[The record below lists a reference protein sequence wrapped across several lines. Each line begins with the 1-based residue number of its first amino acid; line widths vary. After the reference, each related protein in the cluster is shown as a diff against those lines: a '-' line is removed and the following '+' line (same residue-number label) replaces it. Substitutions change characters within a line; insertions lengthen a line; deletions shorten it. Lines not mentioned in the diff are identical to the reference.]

1 MNKDIVTVIK
11 SINYGE
17 ADKILTVLG
26 KYNGKF
32 TLIAKGIR
40 KITSKN
46 RGNMQTL
53 STSQISYYEGKGL
66 PILTESQLIYAPEI
80 DSHINVQNVQRVL
93 YMLNRFLVEGE
104 SYPEVFELLQSIL
117 QNGMDAE
124 RVNKFRIQILK
135 NLGFITD
142 FKKCEVC
149 GKSTD
154 IMYLNPKNFT
164 VVCKNCYSTKSKGVK
179 LDRNIYAKSV
189 FTEALDRYIK
199 KIVEE
204 I

>member
-11 SINYGE
+11 SVNYGE

-80 DSHINVQNVQRVL
+80 DSHISVENVQRVL
-93 YMLNRFLVEGE
+93 YMLNKFLVEGE
-104 SYPEVFELLQSIL
+104 TYPQVFELLQSVL
-117 QNGMDAE
+117 QNGMDTE

-149 GKSTD
+149 GKSTNV
-154 IMYLNPKNFT
+154 MYLNPKNFT
-164 VVCKNCYSTKSKGVK
+164 VVCKNCYSMKSKDVK
-179 LDRNIYAKSV
+179 LDRNIYTKSV

>member
-1 MNKDIVTVIK
+1 MSKDIVTVIK
-11 SINYGE
+11 SVNYSE
-17 ADKILTVLG
+17 ADKVLTVYG

-32 TLIAKGIR
+32 ALIAKGIR

-53 STSQISYYEGKGL
+53 STSHISFYEGKGL

-80 DSHINVQNVQRVL
+80 DSHMDIQNVERVL
-93 YMLNRFLVEGE
+93 YILNKFLVEGE
-104 SYPEVFELLQSIL
+104 SDVKVFELLQSIL
-117 QNGMDAE
+117 QNDMDTR

-135 NLGFITD
+135 ELGFLGD
-142 FKKCEVC
+142 FKVCELC
-149 GKSTD
+149 GSTD
-154 IMYLNPKNFT
+154 GVQYINPDNFT
-164 VVCKNCYSTKSKGVK
+164 AICKNCYSKSSKGVK
-179 LDRNIYAKSV
+179 LSKDIYGQSD
-189 FTEALDRYIK
+189 FTEALDKYIK

>member
-1 MNKDIVTVIK
+1 MSKDIVTVIK
-11 SINYGE
+11 SVNYAE
-17 ADKILTVLG
+17 ADKILTVFG
-26 KYNGKF
+26 KYRGKF
-32 TLIAKGIR
+32 ALIAKSIR
-40 KITSKN
+40 KIASKN

-53 STSQISYYEGKGL
+53 STSQISFYEGKGL

-80 DSHINVQNVQRVL
+80 DSHIDVQNVQRVL

-104 SYPEVFELLQSIL
+104 SNPQVFDLLQSIL
-117 QNGMDAE
+117 EHDMDTE

-135 NLGFITD
+135 NLGFIGD
-142 FKKCEVC
+142 FKECDVC
-149 GKSTD
+149 GKSSD
-154 IMYLNPKNFT
+154 IKYLNPKNFT
-164 VVCKNCYSTKSKGVK
+164 VVCKDCYSTNTKDVK
-179 LDRNIYAKSV
+179 LDKDIYARSV

>member
-11 SINYGE
+11 SVNYGE

-80 DSHINVQNVQRVL
+80 DSHINVENVQRVL

-104 SYPEVFELLQSIL
+104 TYPQVFELLQSVL
-117 QNGMDAE
+117 QNGMDTE

-149 GKSTD
+149 GKSSD
-154 IMYLNPKNFT
+154 VMYLNPKNFA

>member
-1 MNKDIVTVIK
+1 MSKDIVTVIK
-11 SINYGE
+11 SVNYGE
-17 ADKILTVLG
+17 ADKILTVFG

-32 TLIAKGIR
+32 ALMAKGIR

-53 STSQISYYEGKGL
+53 STSNISYYEGKGL

-80 DSHINVQNVQRVL
+80 DAHIDINNVERVL

-104 SYPEVFELLQSIL
+104 KNTKIFGFLQSIL
-117 QNGMDAE
+117 ENDIDTI

-135 NLGFITD
+135 ELGFLGD
-142 FKKCEVC
+142 FNICELCNKLENVQYF
-149 GKSTD
+149 
-154 IMYLNPKNFT
+154 IPKDFT
-164 VVCKNCYSTKSKGVK
+164 VVCKDCYSKDMKGVK
-179 LDRNIYAKSV
+179 LSKNIYANTV
-189 FTEALDRYIK
+189 FTEALDKYIK

>member
-1 MNKDIVTVIK
+1 
-11 SINYGE
+11 
-17 ADKILTVLG
+17 
-26 KYNGKF
+26 
-32 TLIAKGIR
+32 
-40 KITSKN
+40 
-46 RGNMQTL
+46 MQTL